1 MTRVKDYILL
11 LLLMTFMWPF
21 LFMIDDN
28 EEIM

>member
-1 MTRVKDYILL
+1 MTKIKEYILV
-11 LLLMTFMWPF
+11 LLLMIFLWPF

>member
-1 MTRVKDYILL
+1 MTKLRDYILV